1 MSRSALDRLHDIV
14 DAADLVTRDAGSHDA
29 TTLAATAGS
38 RDAALFRLLVVCEAA
53 SQLPSEIKALAPE
66 VPWPQ
71 MRGMRNEIVH
81 GYWQIDFAVVADTIN
96 HDLEP
101 LKLAVQ
107 RLIALMDRS
116 VE

>member
-1 MSRSALDRLHDIV
+1 
-14 DAADLVTRDAGSHDA
+14 
-29 TTLAATAGS
+29 
-38 RDAALFRLLVVCEAA
+38 
-53 SQLPSEIKALAPE
+53 
-66 VPWPQ
+66 
-71 MRGMRNEIVH
+71 MRNEIFH